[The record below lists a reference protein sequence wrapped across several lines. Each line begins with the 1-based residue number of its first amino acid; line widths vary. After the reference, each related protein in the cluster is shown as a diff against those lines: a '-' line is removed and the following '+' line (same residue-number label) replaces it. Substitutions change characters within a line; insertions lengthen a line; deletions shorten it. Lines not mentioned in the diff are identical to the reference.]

1 MKEIAKKPLWL
12 RKKIFYSEENLG
24 LYRLIKEKGI
34 HTVCEEARC
43 PNRSECYH
51 DKTATFLILGRICTR
66 SCQFCSVESMSE
78 NLRDTL
84 APPDPQEAIRVA
96 EMVDILG
103 LDYVVLTSVTRDD
116 LSDGGARHFARSVRA
131 VKGLERSVLVEVLT
145 PDFKA
150 DKDSI
155 KLVMSS
161 EPDVYNHNIETVE
174 RLSPVIRRQG
184 GYRLSLSVLE
194 TVKTMRPDMMTKS
207 GILVGLGESREE
219 MIRLFQDLKS
229 VGCDILTIGQY
240 LQPTRRNI
248 AVREY
253 VSEETFA
260 EYESEARDI
269 GIAVVQSLPYARS
282 SYRARES
289 YISRQKALDNNKDKL
304 NLKE

>member
-1 MKEIAKKPLWL
+1 LKEIAKKPLWL